1 MRNFSRLVQRR
12 SDGQLHLLQPRAAA
26 HADAEPEDG
35 SVKIDHKVWFSV
47 ERTTIQWLKM
57 GIEVGGVG
65 LALAASGRA
74 EFEATGVLLLVPG
87 LGLFA
92 AAAAQYHARHVA
104 LRRQDADVLRHATR
118 VPLVITCVLTATVVT
133 NFAFAVW
140 RAAAAAEDE
149 AARADGEDTVVG
161 SWLVGGLGADLYG
174 VLCAAPP
181 QYVFL
186 AILPSLLVPKQLAQ
200 QPLRLLH
207 RVLKRRQHLLL
218 LRRRAAA
225 PACTSCSAS

>member
-1 MRNFSRLVQRR
+1 MASSPSSSLA
-12 SDGQLHLLQPRAAA
+12 QPLML
-26 HADAEPEDG
+26 DVEPEDG
-35 SVKIDHKVWFSV
+35 SVKIDHKVWFSA

-149 AARADGEDTVVG
+149 A
-161 SWLVGGLGADLYG
+161 
-174 VLCAAPP
+174 
-181 QYVFL
+181 
-186 AILPSLLVPKQLAQ
+186 
-200 QPLRLLH
+200 
-207 RVLKRRQHLLL
+207 
-218 LRRRAAA
+218 RRAPTAKIRW
-225 PACTSCSAS
+225 